1 MKTNILKYT
10 LAIAGILSFSSCA
23 KDFLEQKNTYQISQ
37 DNFFDND
44 EAVSQA
50 VMPLY
55 SYVWYDF
62 NDKFYYGMGDGRANN
77 ITAQY
82 SDYLYPYT
90 NFTETGLSIGLTE
103 AWGSLYSVVA
113 QANNTIINIA
123 NHSSANV
130 SETAKLQGIAEAR
143 FMRGLAYWYISSLWG
158 CAVIY
163 NDTQSLVNNYV
174 VSPNP
179 GIDGIEYAIRD
190 MEYAAVHLPAASP
203 ATGRINKYAAYAML
217 SRFYLSMAGL
227 TTSGRYDGTN
237 VATDKNRGTRN
248 EYYLDAAKKAAA
260 LVIEQGPYQLAD
272 TYAELFAAFTF
283 NNNSES
289 IFQLQ
294 FQAGAEGGLAQSMT
308 RFLAWSTQVNQG
320 NSWGGSTFCS
330 YDLWEEFKEYED
342 PTLGTKIDDAI
353 RRHNCVASYGET
365 YPELSANPEKP
376 YIYGE
381 TESPGDQGAN
391 IKKYVIGTNAVNG
404 FAMNNNSGI
413 NTYMMRLAEVYLNYA
428 EAVLGNNA
436 TTTDATA
443 LKYINELRTR
453 AGVPTKNS
461 LTFEDIRHEFRLE
474 TAFEGLYW
482 YFLVRR
488 GYYQQQEMV
497 NYVNNQYRNASYFNL
512 KKVGDTFI
520 NMEAFGKGQVYVN
533 GHALGR
539 FWQIGPQQTLYLPGC
554 WLKKGKNEVIVLD
567 VVGPKGEAGKP
578 GSTVAPTAF
587 CQDHPELD
595 KLNLEKSNK
604 HNEPGHRMDLNSET
618 PVLKG
623 EFKAGNGW
631 QTIKLDKPVTG
642 RYFAIQAE
650 SSQSGDSQIAI
661 AEVYLQDAQ
670 GNRID
675 RNNWVAYY
683 ADSEKGNSTLDKM
696 FDLQES
702 TYWQTE
708 KGANFPHL
716 GIVDMGKEVT
726 ISAFE
731 YLPRAEQGAPG
742 SVKGFKLYVRK

>member
-82 SDYLYPYT
+82 SDYVYPYT
-90 NFTETGLSIGLTE
+90 NFTETGLSTGLTE
-103 AWGSLYSVVA
+103 AWGALYSVVA
-113 QANNTIINIA
+113 QANNTINNIA
-123 NHSSANV
+123 NNSTANV
-130 SETAKLQGIAEAR
+130 SETAKIQGIAEAR

-163 NDTQSLVNNYV
+163 NNTQDLVNNYV

-179 GIDGIEYAIRD
+179 VADGIEFAIRD
-190 MEYAAVHLPAASP
+190 MEYAAVHLPSASP
-203 ATGRINKYAAYAML
+203 ATGRVNKYAAYAML

-227 TTSGRYDGTN
+227 TTSGRYDGSN
-237 VATDKNRGTRN
+237 VTTDANRGTRN

-260 LVIEQGPYQLAD
+260 VVIEEGPYKLAD
-272 TYAELFAAFTF
+272 TYAELFAASTF

-320 NSWGGSTFCS
+320 NSWGGSTYCS

-342 PTLGTKIDDAI
+342 QTLGTKVDDAI
-353 RRHNCVASYGET
+353 RRHNCIASYGES

-376 YIYGE
+376 YVYGE
-381 TESPGDQGAN
+381 TENAGSQGAN

-404 FAMNNNSGI
+404 FAVNNNSGI

-428 EAVLGNNA
+428 EATLGNNGK
-436 TTTDATA
+436 TTDATA
-443 LKYINELRTR
+443 LKYFNALRTR
-453 AGVPTKNS
+453 AGVATKNS
-461 LTFEDIRHEFRLE
+461 LTFEDIRHEFRVE

-482 YFLVRR
+482 YFIVRR

-497 NYVNNQYRNASYFNL
+497 NYVNHQHRNASYYKSATHEYVLSEDYAEPGPSVATATAKNL
-512 KKVGDTFI
+512 TLPIADTD
-520 NMEAFGKGQVYVN
+520 
-533 GHALGR
+533 
-539 FWQIGPQQTLYLPGC
+539 QTKNPL
-554 WLKKGKNEVIVLD
+554 LKPDASGNI
-567 VVGPKGEAGKP
+567 A
-578 GSTVAPTAF
+578 TVAYQF
-587 CQDHPELD
+587 GDREVQDT
-595 KLNLEKSNK
+595 
-604 HNEPGHRMDLNSET
+604 DL
-618 PVLKG
+618 
-623 EFKAGNGW
+623 FK
-631 QTIKLDKPVTG
+631 
-642 RYFAIQAE
+642 
-650 SSQSGDSQIAI
+650 
-661 AEVYLQDAQ
+661 
-670 GNRID
+670 
-675 RNNWVAYY
+675 
-683 ADSEKGNSTLDKM
+683 
-696 FDLQES
+696 
-702 TYWQTE
+702 
-708 KGANFPHL
+708 
-716 GIVDMGKEVT
+716 
-726 ISAFE
+726 
-731 YLPRAEQGAPG
+731 
-742 SVKGFKLYVRK
+742 